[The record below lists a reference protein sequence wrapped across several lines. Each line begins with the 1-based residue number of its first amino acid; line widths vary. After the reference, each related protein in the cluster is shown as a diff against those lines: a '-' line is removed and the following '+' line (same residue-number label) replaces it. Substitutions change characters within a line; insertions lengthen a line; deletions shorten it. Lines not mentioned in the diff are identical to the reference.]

1 MLQAFLCS
9 SCCKEQTIT
18 PRNRKRNVQ
27 PSMPATFCV
36 PPLFPPQ
43 RRKVLEGVTKSLR
56 SPQFTSST
64 LSVPISSS
72 SGRETLGQFTPS
84 SPKHFVSVTK
94 YSPGSSDTLL
104 CLGGNKGNKVCIP
117 VTWRFTKGSPP
128 PPISKEKQEQIRG
141 SGAVNQLTG
150 LGFTVNLEKSYLE
163 TG

>member
-1 MLQAFLCS
+1 MGKLGGNNSDFHNLEDTSHTHTFSLACRQHSVSLLS
-9 SCCKEQTIT
+9 S
-18 PRNRKRNVQ
+18 
-27 PSMPATFCV
+27 
-36 PPLFPPQ
+36 PPK
-43 RRKVLEGVTKSLR
+43 RRKVLEGVTKSLG

-84 SPKHFVSVTK
+84 SPKHFASVTK

-128 PPISKEKQEQIRG
+128 PISKEKQEQIRG